1 MLLAIYIALL
11 IFTVSFLLVLFA
23 AIDIFVEF
31 EKKGSYMQHM
41 VHIKWLFFRKVVKNS
56 KSSNEF
62 ELDEDD
68 VAAISEF
75 ESKFKSTSDAE
86 SESEQKPDSDAKEK
100 SSKFKWGIRDNIAAL
115 KLLIKPVLKLL
126 DGILSVIHIRSLK
139 CDMRFGFDD
148 PANTGIICG
157 YIYALR
163 GYLFHKCKKVEL
175 DVQPVFVDETM
186 DLIAIANFRIRLASL
201 IPAILL
207 FVLNRAVLRV
217 SWAYLRNKSV
227 ST

>member
-11 IFTVSFLLVLFA
+11 IFTVLVLLVLFA

-41 VHIKWLFFRKVVKNS
+41 VHIKWLFFRKVVNS

-62 ELDEDD
+62 DMDEDD
-68 VAAISEF
+68 MNAISEL
-75 ESKFKSTSDAE
+75 ESTFKSTSDAE
-86 SESEQKPDSDAKEK
+86 SESEPKPDSDAKEK
-100 SSKFKWGIRDNIAAL
+100 SSKFKWGIRDSIAAL
-115 KLLIKPVLKLL
+115 KLLVKPVLKLL
-126 DGILSVIHIRSLK
+126 DGILSTIHIRSFK

-163 GYLFHKCKKVEL
+163 GYLLHKCKKVEL
-175 DVQPVFVDETM
+175 DVEPIFVDETM
-186 DLIAIANFRIRLASL
+186 DLFAVANFRIRLASL
-201 IPAILL
+201 IPTILL
-207 FVLNRAVLRV
+207 FVLNRSVLRV
-217 SWAYLRNKSV
+217 SWAYLRNKGIQA
-227 ST
+227 